1 MSTQKTQAARLSV
14 ISNAIL
20 VVLKLAAGMAAGS
33 ASVISEAA
41 HSAVDLVAAGIA
53 YFSVRV
59 SEVPADEHHPYGHGK
74 IESISA
80 VGEAIL
86 ILGAAGFIVYHA
98 ILKLLAHSPV
108 EHLGLGMVVMAFSA
122 IVNGFISAHLFRVAR
137 ETESPAL
144 EADAYHLRVD
154 VLTSVAVFVGLAG
167 VAITGQVALDS
178 AIAIGVA
185 LLITKVAWDLTRESG
200 GHLLDRRLP
209 ASEMIRLQ
217 EILEADARVL
227 GYHKVRARRSG
238 SQRHIDLH
246 LQFDEE
252 MSLRDAHRLAEEVED
267 KIREAFGKVNVI
279 THVEPATEEE
289 MAPDDADPGPRKG
302 HSPSDL
308 GSV

>member
-14 ISNAIL
+14 ISNALL
-20 VVLKLAAGMAAGS
+20 VVLKLAAGTAAGS

-41 HSAVDLVAAGIA
+41 HSAVDLLASGIA

-59 SEVPADEHHPYGHGK
+59 SEVPADQDHPYGHGK

-86 ILGAAGFIVYHA
+86 ILGAAGFIIYHA
-98 ILKLLAHSPV
+98 VLKLQARSPV
-108 EHLGLGMVVMAFSA
+108 DHVGLGMAVMALSA
-122 IVNGFISAHLFRVAR
+122 VVNGFISTYLFRVAR

-144 EADAYHLRVD
+144 EADAHHLRVD
-154 VLTSVAVFVGLAG
+154 VLTSIAVFAGLAA
-167 VAITGQVALDS
+167 VLVTGQVVFDS
-178 AIAIGVA
+178 VIAIGVA
-185 LLITKVAWDLTRESG
+185 LLISKVAWDLTRESG

-209 ASEMIRLQ
+209 AAEMRRLQ
-217 EILEADARVL
+217 DILEADARVL

-267 KIREAFGKVNVI
+267 RIREAFGKVNVI

-289 MAPDDADPGPRKG
+289 MAPDDADPGIRKG
-302 HSPSDL
+302 RTPSDL
-308 GSV
+308 GSM